1 MNEHD
6 LHGAFDDLAR
16 QGADEQSERLHRGA
30 GLSAPDIARR
40 SARARRRRT
49 TVTAATGLAAVA
61 GLVLAG
67 SALADRPD
75 PQPADTPTITH
86 PTPEPSRTPA
96 PSPSPSPSTSAPA
109 PGPDEQD
116 PAIPTSGVVRP
127 YPTAPSVLWRAPID
141 TLWTSTVADSEGA
154 TPIVGDVAATPHSY
168 PGSRALAA
176 GGTLLL
182 AVGVPPFD
190 ERLVG
195 VDEADGAVRWGWRQG
210 GDDRVLSCAGVYDGL
225 LVCHGEPDGGPEVQL
240 RDPVSGAVVRTV
252 GPGGNGI
259 AVAEDAVVVHSA
271 EGTDVH
277 VRVLDLADG
286 AVRAAVDLPGY
297 IDPSTPG
304 GDFVVWSETAGP
316 LVLLH
321 GVQFQ
326 LALDVRTGTV
336 LADDMVPMG
345 LRPDGWVTA
354 MATDGSTHAVGAHGE
369 DVLLPGSPA
378 TTPQVWAPA
387 PEVDVPLLTRSDT
400 GDGLPDSVSAVDP
413 DSGDVLWSFDGVGA
427 VHAVAGRT
435 AVLLGD
441 TVLVAVDVITG
452 TELWRAEP
460 GGVRAFDGERL
471 VISDAS
477 GVRAL
482 RAADGD
488 VAWTLPQDQVTG
500 VLVVDSRLVG
510 VAPDGSLS
518 ALAP

>member
-49 TVTAATGLAAVA
+49 TVTAATGLAAVV

-109 PGPDEQD
+109 AGPDEQD
-116 PAIPTSGVVRP
+116 PVVATSGVVHP
-127 YPTAPSVLWRAPID
+127 YPTAPNVLWRAPVD
-141 TLWTSTVADSEGA
+141 TLWTSTVIDSQGA
-154 TPIVGDVAATPHSY
+154 TPMVGDVAATPHAFTS
-168 PGSRALAA
+168 SRALAA
-176 GGTLLL
+176 GGTFLF
-182 AVGVPPFD
+182 AMGVPAVD

-195 VDEADGAVRWGWRQG
+195 VDESGGAVRWAWEQSGEE
-210 GDDRVLSCAGVYDGL
+210 RVLSCAGVYDGL
-225 LVCHGEPDGGPEVQL
+225 LVCQGVVDGAPVVQL
-240 RDPVSGAVVRTV
+240 RDPVSGAVARTV

-304 GDFVVWSETAGP
+304 GDFVVWPEVAGP

-321 GVQFQ
+321 GVQFE
-326 LALDVRTGTV
+326 LALDVRTGAV
-336 LADDMVPMG
+336 LGEGMAPVG

-354 MATDGSTHAVGAHGE
+354 IAPDGSTHAVGPHGE
-369 DVLLPGSPA
+369 DVPLPGSPA
-378 TTPQVWAPA
+378 FTPDAWAPA
-387 PEVDVPLLTRSDT
+387 AGVDVPLLTWSDT
-400 GDGLPDSVSAVDP
+400 GDGLPDAVHAVDAET
-413 DSGDVLWSFDGVGA
+413 GDVLWSVPGAGV
-427 VHAVAGRT
+427 VRAVAGRT
-435 AVLLGD
+435 VVLQGD
-441 TVLVAVDVITG
+441 TGLVGVDVVTG
-452 TELWRAEP
+452 GELWRAGWGSVE
-460 GGVRAFDGERL
+460 AFDGERF

-477 GVRAL
+477 GVRAV
-482 RAADGD
+482 RATDGD